1 MKVLNYP
8 FNLWNYLT
16 ALFSPLMSSLIDAVN
31 PFEISYNFLIA
42 YATEAGLKVIVN

>member
-16 ALFSPLMSSLIDAVN
+16 ALLSPVVSSLIEAAN
-31 PFEISYNFLIA
+31 PFEISPNFLIA